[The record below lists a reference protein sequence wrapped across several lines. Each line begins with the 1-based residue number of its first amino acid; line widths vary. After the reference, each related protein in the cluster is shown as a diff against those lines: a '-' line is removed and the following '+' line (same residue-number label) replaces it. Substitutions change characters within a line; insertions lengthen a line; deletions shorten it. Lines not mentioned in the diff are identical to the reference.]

1 MVGRYTK
8 DHENNL
14 FFQDLESQLNPKHP
28 LYKLSKEIPWE
39 HFEKEFKKYYK
50 NFGRPSKPIRLMVSL
65 LILKQLNNL
74 SDEEVVRRWVEN
86 PYWQYF
92 SGMKVFQWEIPCDP
106 TDLIYFRKRIG
117 EQGVKEI
124 LKVSIDLHSKDLK
137 TKEVIIDSTVVEK
150 NITYPTDVKLTK
162 KIIDKCN
169 AISKKEGLKLRQSYT
184 RTTKELIQKQR
195 FTRSKKK
202 KKEGLKARR
211 KLKTIAGRLIRDLE
225 RKLPADRYEYYK
237 NELELFKQVLLQK
250 RTDKQKIYSLHEP
263 YVKCISKGKESKK
276 YEFGTKASFMI
287 TKDKGIIIGAL
298 NVGNEYDGKTIEVAL
313 KQSEELTGKKIEI
326 LIGDRG
332 YKGIKELN
340 GTKIVIPGK
349 RKKISA
355 YEKRKIRNYFRRR
368 ASIEPVIGHLK
379 NDYGL
384 SRVYLKGETGDNI
397 AIILSAAAYNFK
409 KYINKLRKNFLHY
422 FFGENFL
429 HFCFNFFS

>member
-14 FFQDLESQLNPKHP
+14 FFQDLDSLLNPKNP

-39 HFEKEFKKYYK
+39 HFEKEFEKYYK

-169 AISKKEGLKLRQSYT
+169 AISKKEGIKLRQSYT
-184 RTTKELIQKQR
+184 RTTKELLQKQR

-409 KYINKLRKNFLHY
+409 KYINKLRRNFLHY

-429 HFCFNFFS
+429 QFCFNFFS